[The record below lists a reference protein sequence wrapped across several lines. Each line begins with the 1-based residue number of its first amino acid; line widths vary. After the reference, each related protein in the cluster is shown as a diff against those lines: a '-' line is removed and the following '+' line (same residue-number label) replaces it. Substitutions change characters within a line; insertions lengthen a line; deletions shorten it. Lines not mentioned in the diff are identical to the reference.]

1 MNAPH
6 IFQLAQVNITRL
18 RAPLDSPMLAEFVA
32 NLDPVNA
39 LAEASAGFI
48 WRLRDEGGNATSIPY
63 SDDPAIIVNLSVWE
77 SVEALREFTYRSHHT
92 QFLKRR
98 REWFE
103 RMDIAVALWWVE
115 AGHRP
120 TPAEA
125 REHLE
130 HLERHGPSETAF
142 SFAKPFAMPLESG
155 ALG

>member
-1 MNAPH
+1 MPT
-6 IFQLAQVNITRL
+6 FQLAQVNIARL
-18 RAPLDSPMLAEFVA
+18 RAPLDSPLLAEFVA

-39 LAEASAGFI
+39 LAEASPSFI
-48 WRLRDEGGNATSIPY
+48 WRLKDEGGNATNIPY

-92 QFLKRR
+92 SSLKRR

-103 RMDIAVALWWVE
+103 RMDVAVALWWVP

-125 REHLE
+125 REKLE
-130 HLERHGPSETAF
+130 YLERHGPTSAAF
-142 SFAKPFAMPLESG
+142 SFARAFDAPLESG

>member
-1 MNAPH
+1 MPT
-6 IFQLAQVNITRL
+6 FQLAQVNIARL
-18 RAPLDSPMLAEFVA
+18 RAPLDSPLLADFVA

-39 LAEASAGFI
+39 LAEASAGFV
-48 WRLRDEGGNATSIPY
+48 WRLKDEGGNATSIPY

-77 SVEALREFTYRSHHT
+77 SVEALRAFTFRSHHT

-103 RMDIAVALWWVE
+103 RMDLAVALWWVE

-125 REHLE
+125 REKLD
-130 HLERHGPSETAF
+130 HLERYGPGEAVF
-142 SFAKPFAMPLESG
+142 SFARAFAAPLESG
-155 ALG
+155 ALR